1 MSHNISIALFV
12 YLHDALNFIGTFSY
26 CYYVVCIRT
35 LMVDCKVCGV
45 TGLIEEVLG
54 CTWVLISP

>member
-1 MSHNISIALFV
+1 MSYNISIALFV
-12 YLHDALNFIGTFSY
+12 YLRDALIFIGTFSY
-26 CYYVVCIRT
+26 CCCAVRIRT

-54 CTWVLISP
+54 CTGVLISP